1 MNSSSDNW
9 RRNAATAGSTTASP
23 RIDRCASRPAMA
35 AFTFLTCSFSADIY
49 PFGADAVLQ
58 QRGRKIESLMALN
71 IAQ

>member
-1 MNSSSDNW
+1 
-9 RRNAATAGSTTASP
+9 
-23 RIDRCASRPAMA
+23 MA
-35 AFTFLTCSFSADIY
+35 AFTFLACSFSADIY